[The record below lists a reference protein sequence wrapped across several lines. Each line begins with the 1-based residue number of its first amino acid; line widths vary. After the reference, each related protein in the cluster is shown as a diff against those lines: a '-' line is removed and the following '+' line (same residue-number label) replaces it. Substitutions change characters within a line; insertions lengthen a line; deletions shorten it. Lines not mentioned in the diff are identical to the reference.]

1 MFDPL
6 IRLDTSDIARQ
17 AHSIRQGGA
26 IFKLLKDLPSVFI
39 ILNEFRQVVYI
50 NADPLVT
57 FNIKSPKEIVGY
69 RPGEC
74 FGCEYSSTIKG
85 GCGASAFCQVC
96 GFNKVLLE
104 SEKNREATKGEC
116 LIMLKSGKSIALRVS
131 SRPFIHRHEKFTFC
145 MLENI
150 SHEKYRQTL
159 EELFLNDLKNSISSL
174 GSMSHLCRYIS
185 GEECGELL
193 NGQVKRLK
201 QETESFQIMLTA
213 EKGDLESRFTQ
224 VSLEP
229 LLDETV
235 LEFQLDKDFRNKTII
250 QDTVACR
257 TRTDSTLLRRVVS
270 NLLRNALEAD
280 NKDAPIILRCRKEN
294 DGVRIMVENNYCMPQ
309 DVQMQ
314 VFRKFY
320 STKAPTRGFGTYAA
334 KLLTEEYLHGKV
346 DFVSGEGMGT
356 VFSIWLPSE
365 QKKESADQMH
375 KKN

>member
-26 IFKLLKDLPSVFI
+26 IFKLLKDLPTIFI
-39 ILNEFRQVVYI
+39 ILNEYRQMVYM
-50 NADPLVT
+50 NSDPLEYLGIQSLT
-57 FNIKSPKEIVGY
+57 EIVGY

-74 FGCEYSSTIKG
+74 FGCEYSSRIKG

-96 GFNKVLLE
+96 GFNKALLDT
-104 SEKNREATKGEC
+104 EKDNEPKTGDC
-116 LIMLKSGKSIALRVS
+116 LIMLKTGKSIALRITS
-131 SRPFIHRHEKFTFC
+131 KPFVHRHEKYIFC
-145 MLENI
+145 TLENI
-150 SHEKYRQTL
+150 SSEKYRMTL
-159 EELFLNDLKNSISSL
+159 EELFLHDLKNSISSL
-174 GSMSHLCRYIS
+174 GSMSQLCRYIS

-193 NGQVKRLK
+193 IGQVKRLK

-213 EKGDLESRFTQ
+213 EKGTLESRFSQ
-224 VSLEP
+224 VSIEP

-235 LEFQLDKDFRNKTII
+235 LDFQLDKDFRNKTII
-250 QDTVACR
+250 QDTIACR

-280 NKDAPIILRCRKEN
+280 NNDEPIVLRCRKEN
-294 DGVRIMVENNYCMPQ
+294 DGIRILIENNCTMPK

-334 KLLTEEYLHGKV
+334 KLLTEDYLKGKV
-346 DFVSGEGMGT
+346 DFVSGDGMGT
-356 VFSIWLPSE
+356 IFSVWLPSE
-365 QKKESADQMH
+365 TSKV
-375 KKN
+375 N